1 MSCRFIGSVS
11 VTAILMM
18 VPAAAQSQSALA
30 KPAATKSDKAWTP
43 PRTPDGKPDLGGVWS
58 FATLTPLE
66 RPAEFAGKA
75 YLTDKEAAE
84 FAKRNIADRNKDSRE
99 GSGSDADVARAYN
112 DAWWDFGKNATNQT
126 SLVIDPP
133 DGKLPPLTAE
143 GQKRKAEREEAR
155 NRPARGPEDRSVGE
169 RCILGFNS
177 GPPMMPS
184 AYNNNVQIFQSGN
197 TVVLLNE
204 MVHNARVV
212 PMDGRPHG
220 TVRQWVGDSRGH
232 WEGNTLVVDTVNFTD
247 VGTGFRGIPTDLNYH
262 LIERFTLRDANTLV
276 YEFTVDDPTMQARPW
291 TASVPMVRSNEAMY
305 EYACHEGNYGM
316 VGILAGA
323 RAEED
328 AAQKAAKP
336 GSK

>member
-1 MSCRFIGSVS
+1 
-11 VTAILMM
+11 
-18 VPAAAQSQSALA
+18 
-30 KPAATKSDKAWTP
+30 
-43 PRTPDGKPDLGGVWS
+43 VWS

-75 YLTDKEAAE
+75 YLTNKEAAE
-84 FAKRNIADRNKDSRE
+84 YAKRSIEQRNKDSRE

-112 DAWWDFGKNATNQT
+112 DAWWDFGTNATNQT

-133 DGKLPPLTAE
+133 DGKLPALTAAGE
-143 GQKRKAEREEAR
+143 KRKAERDEAR

-184 AYNNNVQIFQSGN
+184 AYNNNVQIFQTAN

-220 TVRQWVGDSRGH
+220 SIRQWVGDSRGH
-232 WEGNTLVVDTVNFTD
+232 WEGNTLVVDTINFTD
-247 VGTGFRGIPTDLNYH
+247 TGTGFRGIPTDLNYH

-276 YEFTVDDPTMQARPW
+276 YEFTVDDPTMQTKPW

-316 VGILAGA
+316 VGILSGA
-323 RAEED
+323 RAEE
-328 AAQKAAKP
+328 AAGQNVPPTGRK
-336 GSK
+336 